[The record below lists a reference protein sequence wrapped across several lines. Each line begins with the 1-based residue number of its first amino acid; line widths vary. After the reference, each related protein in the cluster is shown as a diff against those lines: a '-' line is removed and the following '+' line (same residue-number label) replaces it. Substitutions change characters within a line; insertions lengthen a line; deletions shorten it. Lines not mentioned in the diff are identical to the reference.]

1 MGQVRKEFGSHSKGQ
16 TLFITE
22 TYDEGWL
29 VIYIPDAA
37 VLDKV
42 AEEESTLAPIERFL
56 AMNKDVLTGA
66 EFEILVR
73 DYSGESDIS
82 MGALS

>member
-22 TYDEGWL
+22 WMLELWRGGDMH
-29 VIYIPDAA
+29 AA

-42 AEEESTLAPIERFL
+42 AEEESALASIERFL